1 MDHHT
6 PHYLCTELVATLKGC
21 SSEHC
26 NRITWTNIWYIQL
39 ITQLTFGLELQEFED
54 LGLLGMMAFV
64 LEMANDS
71 GHYSS
76 GEVAKLMAKA

>member
-1 MDHHT
+1 MVHT
-6 PHYLCTELVATLKGC
+6 
-21 SSEHC
+21 
-26 NRITWTNIWYIQL
+26 TNNTAI
-39 ITQLTFGLELQEFED
+39 LTFGLELQEFED

-76 GEVAKLMAKA
+76 GEAAKLMAKA